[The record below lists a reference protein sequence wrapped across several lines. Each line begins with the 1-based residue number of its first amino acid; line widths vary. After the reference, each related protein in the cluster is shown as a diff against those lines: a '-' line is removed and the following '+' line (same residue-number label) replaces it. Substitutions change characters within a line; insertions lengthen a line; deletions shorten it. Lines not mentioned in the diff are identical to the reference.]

1 MTDRGS
7 GRIPLVRLAPLLVLL
22 VIAAGCGEDENTM
35 IFDPGNG
42 ESVVIEF
49 QDGVLPTVFYSG
61 TRDAFLKDGPG
72 LVRYNFGTTAYDTV
86 GSRLLT
92 DHYYESRYIVRME
105 ISSLSDCA
113 EVIRAEL
120 FLHVSFP
127 SADSLVFEAYRVT
140 VPEVLPGTWIEGFG
154 GPMNG
159 VDWITVDGAI
169 PWDTEG
175 GDFAG
180 APIDSA
186 TVAQD
191 SVMIFEI
198 PDWIALDWIEKPL
211 SNHGIAV
218 RLVGTMPGEH
228 LILHTRESALLFARP
243 RLLIEYIPGG
253 RG

>member
-1 MTDRGS
+1 MIDIGS
-7 GRIPLVRLAPLLVLL
+7 GRNLFKRVAPLLALFF
-22 VIAAGCGEDENTM
+22 IAAGCGDDGGKI

-42 ESVVIEF
+42 ESVTIEF
-49 QDGVLPTVFYSG
+49 QDGFLPTSFYSG

-72 LVRYNFGTTAYDTV
+72 LDTYNFGTTGYDTV

-92 DHYYESRYIVRME
+92 DSYYESRYIVRME

-113 EVIRAEL
+113 EIIRAEL
-120 FLHVSFP
+120 HLHVSFP
-127 SADSLVFEAYRVT
+127 SSDSLVFEAYQVT

-159 VDWITVDGAI
+159 VDWITVDGAV

-175 GDFAG
+175 GDLVG

-191 SVMIFEI
+191 SVMMFEI
-198 PDWIALDWIEKPL
+198 PGVIALGWIEEPL

-228 LILHTRESALLFARP
+228 IILHTRESALFLARP

-253 RG
+253 